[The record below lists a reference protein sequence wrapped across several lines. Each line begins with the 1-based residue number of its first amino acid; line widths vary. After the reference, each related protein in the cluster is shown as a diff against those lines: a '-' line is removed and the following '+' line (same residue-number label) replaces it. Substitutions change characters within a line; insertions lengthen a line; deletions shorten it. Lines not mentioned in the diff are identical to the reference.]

1 MNTNKKKAIP
11 LFTIGGFALILFVI
25 VALAVNSEPR
35 WVAKFDLSWISRIQT
50 NISASKTSLIETL
63 TMIGSAE
70 TAIVLTVIIV
80 IVLFILRK
88 FVVGLWFGGTVLVCA
103 VLLNT
108 ILKDI
113 FQRPRPNFNRL
124 IAETGYSFPSGHATG
139 STIFYG
145 LAAMFLIFT
154 VKQMWVKIVIGVA
167 GLSWIIF
174 IMCSRVY
181 LGVHYPTDVLAGFLF
196 GIASIFISLG
206 VYFLVRE
213 PLHNLFVKWRI
224 KDRSVIK

>member
-213 PLHNLFVKWRI
+213 PLHNLLVKWRI

>member
-11 LFTIGGFALILFVI
+11 LFTIGGFALLLFVI

-50 NISASKTSLIETL
+50 NISASKTSLLETL

-80 IVLFILRK
+80 IILFILRK

-213 PLHNLFVKWRI
+213 PLHNLLVKWRI

>member
-213 PLHNLFVKWRI
+213 PLHNLLMKWRI

>member
-11 LFTIGGFALILFVI
+11 LFAIGGFALLIFII

-35 WVAKFDLSWISRIQT
+35 WVAKFDLNWISRIQT

-63 TMIGSAE
+63 TTIGSAE
-70 TAIVLTVIIV
+70 TAIILTVIVVV
-80 IVLFILRK
+80 ILFFMRK

-113 FQRPRPNFNRL
+113 FQRPRPNFDRL
-124 IAETGYSFPSGHATG
+124 IAETGFSFPSGHATG
-139 STIFYG
+139 STVFYG

-154 VKQMWVKIVIGVA
+154 VKQMWAKIVIGVV
-167 GLSWIIF
+167 GLGWIFF
-174 IMCSRVY
+174 IMYSRVY
-181 LGVHYPTDVLAGFLF
+181 LGVHYPTDVFGGFLF
-196 GIASIFISLG
+196 GVASIFISLG

-213 PLHNLFVKWRI
+213 PLHNLLVKWHI

>member
-139 STIFYG
+139 STIF
-145 LAAMFLIFT
+145 LWF
-154 VKQMWVKIVIGVA
+154 
-167 GLSWIIF
+167 S
-174 IMCSRVY
+174 S
-181 LGVHYPTDVLAGFLF
+181 DVF
-196 GIASIFISLG
+196 
-206 VYFLVRE
+206 
-213 PLHNLFVKWRI
+213 
-224 KDRSVIK
+224 

>member
-11 LFTIGGFALILFVI
+11 LFAIGGFALLIFII

-35 WVAKFDLSWISRIQT
+35 WVAKFDLNWISRIQT
-50 NISASKTSLIETL
+50 NISASKTSLFETL
-63 TMIGSAE
+63 TTIGSAE
-70 TAIVLTVIIV
+70 TAIILTVIVVV
-80 IVLFILRK
+80 ILFFMRK

-108 ILKDI
+108 ILKDV
-113 FQRPRPNFNRL
+113 FQRPRPNFDRL
-124 IAETGYSFPSGHATG
+124 IAETGFSFPSGHATG
-139 STIFYG
+139 STVFYG

-154 VKQMWVKIVIGVA
+154 VRQMWAKIVIGVV
-167 GLSWIIF
+167 GLGWIFF
-174 IMCSRVY
+174 IMYSRVY
-181 LGVHYPTDVLAGFLF
+181 LGVHYPTDVLGGFLF

-213 PLHNLFVKWRI
+213 PLHNLLVKWRI